1 MIKFVVLVLWFG
13 VFFIP
18 ASAGSSEQIDSDSH
32 SKPSKLNDDTTVLV
46 EMNFQDVDIRDFVS
60 YVSELTGTNFVL
72 DPSVKGS
79 VTTMAPEK
87 VPINEV
93 SSFFQSVLEIHGY
106 TIVEAGSVVKIIP
119 SAKARGKSIDTKVK
133 EEPRKAQDKLATQ
146 VIHLNYLSP
155 TDAKSLLT
163 PLASENS
170 VIISYPQSGSLI
182 ITDTHSNIQRLKQ
195 IIKALDVP
203 VTQKNIEVLGE

>member
-1 MIKFVVLVLWFG
+1 MTKFVALALWFAL
-13 VFFIP
+13 FFIP
-18 ASAGSSEQIDSDSH
+18 ASAGSSEQLDSDSH
-32 SKPSKLNDDTTVLV
+32 SKTSKLNDDKTVLV

-72 DPSVKGS
+72 DPNVKGS

-93 SSFFQSVLEIHGY
+93 FSFFQSVLEIHGY

-119 SAKARGKSIDTKVK
+119 SAKARSKSIDTKVK

-170 VIISYPQSGSLI
+170 VIIAHPQSGSLI
-182 ITDTHSNIQRLKQ
+182 VTDTHSNIQRLQQ
-195 IIKALDVP
+195 IIKAIDVSG
-203 VTQKNIEVLGE
+203 TQENIEVFGE